1 MVKWIEAGDKL
12 LNTELIEAVELQT
25 PSLMKIYMTS
35 GNVITLTDMLA
46 TNVWN
51 LLIADSVPFLNSKFP
66 KRGFSTL

>member
-12 LNTELIEAVELQT
+12 LNIELIEAVELT
-25 PSLMKIYMTS
+25 NPSLMKIYMSS

-51 LLIADSVPFLNSKFP
+51 LLLVDSVPFLNSKFP
-66 KRGFSTL
+66 KRGFSAL

>member
-12 LNTELIEAVELQT
+12 LNIELIEAVELMN
-25 PSLMKIYMTS
+25 PSLMKIYMSS

-51 LLIADSVPFLNSKFP
+51 LLLVDSVPFLNSKFP
-66 KRGFSTL
+66 KRGSSAL